1 MFLTTPKTNSRHSTR
16 SVSSS
21 SRSMTCSSEMSSPP
35 SPPPT
40 ITLTITPSSSSSGPQ
55 DSSSN
60 SSSSIN
66 SKKDKKIEQLTALRE
81 MRSKST
87 NELTSQL
94 DLVKNMVRIKEKK
107 GGRVSVSFNFDD
119 DQPSP
124 TLQKLYKKQDKT
136 FNLTNIYS
144 PPQDEEDNEE
154 DNGEI
159 HHESSED
166 LVQVLESIC
175 IGEEILDA
183 HHDTNSGRHRN
194 TTTTNSTTS
203 CCYYSNPYDED
214 EDEDSSSDDEEGHS
228 LEWNESS
235 SHQRRKHMT
244 LTPTR
249 TTKRKYAYYC

>member
-40 ITLTITPSSSSSGPQ
+40 ITLTITPSSSSGPQ